1 MTFDQEYSHT
11 GNVIR
16 PRSTCRGSSQKHS
29 LLLLLYLPFVS
40 SVQLPDGSTR
50 TRHQVAVSLT
60 ARRETMVKDQ
70 KPEINHRPF
79 LAVLRG
85 LSSSAEEYQE
95 PDPVI
100 VLASDL
106 VGKGN

>member
-1 MTFDQEYSHT
+1 
-11 GNVIR
+11 
-16 PRSTCRGSSQKHS
+16 
-29 LLLLLYLPFVS
+29 
-40 SVQLPDGSTR
+40 
-50 TRHQVAVSLT
+50 
-60 ARRETMVKDQ
+60 MVKDQ